1 MIAIVPF
8 LVVHYA
14 MYCDC
19 VKISLYDITREMEF
33 IIATLPCYERSFL
46 WFYYF
51 IYTRKKKKKDMKRE
65 AKPS

>member
-14 MYCDC
+14 MYCNC

-33 IIATLPCYERSFL
+33 IIATLPCTKEVSCGSIILYIQE
-46 WFYYF
+46 
-51 IYTRKKKKKDMKRE
+51 KKKKDMKRE